1 MRLRERFS
9 RTWWLALLFGQVGVA
24 VAQDRPP
31 EPVFEAWTAGGC
43 PADAGLRYDVSAIG
57 GADRIRWQLRR
68 GAGTLPVA
76 SGTEMGVSGRA
87 RMDFRA
93 YGPVLEGSEYL
104 GRIRAFQGDTP
115 ALDAWSNNSRWS
127 ATAAPDG
134 MYSVA
139 DASQSG
145 QYQVRLQ
152 WTLGGAIASCAD
164 RIHYEIKKDAPFTS
178 TSGPDASAQAGSF
191 GTVTGNQAI
200 ALPQGPGDYYVRLV
214 ARHGTDT
221 PAHDVGKWGAA
232 KRITIQPPQTVSCDD
247 LAPTGM
253 FSVTPVIQASAPQ
266 YRLKIDWTLTGGLA
280 ACADRITY
288 ELMKGHAFASDALD
302 PLTYMAGTFSGTSG
316 SSLVFLPE
324 GADDYW
330 VRILARQ
337 GGDTRN
343 NDVGLRSAAVQVS
356 VSATRHEVAIK
367 VIDDAA
373 SKCAGSTV
381 PASGA
386 TVRLV
391 SADGNQQSAV
401 ADVEGMARLSVLG
414 GSYAMSATR
423 QSCGSRSED
432 LTVNAKLDTSI
443 GLPGCVADGADL
455 AVLLS
460 SSSTSPVGGQTYPLT
475 VTLRSVG
482 TGAASPA
489 SVLVE
494 RREQGASAATRL
506 FKKDV
511 PQICRGDE
519 QTLSTTDPTP
529 EAGKTYT
536 YVARLNLRAT
546 DANPNNNSAS
556 RAVAFP
562 TVEVAANEPASTSP
576 DAFPTVTSGTQR
588 LFNAAARPE
597 HLSWAF
603 DFYCGPGRVLTGVR
617 VRAGEWIDRIERVYC
632 RAIDAQGRWSGPQT
646 NYMVW
651 PGVPTGQ
658 VAGSSSG
665 GNTVNLKCSTDRA
678 VIGVRGT
685 QRIAAPV
692 VGNVLTSM
700 FLVCGRLGERGQ
712 SQLSA
717 DAAVAANQ
725 ITARAGRVA
734 EGDQTWQRDCPA
746 GRPATSLLAQES
758 NFSLYILVADVGCGD
773 PPLPP
778 QVVTTAAPAA
788 RSSVTARRPTFRWAA
803 APLAKEYRICLA
815 GDEIGRRYLDC
826 PPGSRQIAWTTG
838 TSWTPSA
845 DLPFSRERVN
855 WVVQA
860 CDDRFC
866 TPGIGSFF
874 EYSPE

>member
-1 MRLRERFS
+1 MRRS
-9 RTWWLALLFGQVGVA
+9 YRTCSSLVAWLVLQAGMAL
-24 VAQDRPP
+24 AQDRPA

-43 PADAGLRYDVSAIG
+43 PADAGLRYDVSAVG

-76 SGTEMGVSGRA
+76 SGTEMGVTGRA

-104 GRIRAFQGDTP
+104 GRIRAFQGGTP
-115 ALDAWSNNSRWS
+115 ALDAWSNNARWS

-145 QYQVRLQ
+145 QYKVRLQ

-191 GTVTGNQAI
+191 GALTGNQAI
-200 ALPQGPGDYYVRLV
+200 ALPQGPGDYYVRIV

-221 PAHDVGKWGAA
+221 PDHDVGKWGAA
-232 KRITIQPPQTVSCDD
+232 KRITIQPPQTVSCDG

-253 FSVTPVIQASAPQ
+253 FTVTPVIQASAPQ

-343 NDVGLRSAAVQVS
+343 NDVGLRSAAVRVS

-381 PASGA
+381 PAAGA

-414 GSYAMSATR
+414 GSYTMTAALRNCDT
-423 QSCGSRSED
+423 RSED
-432 LTVNAKLDTSI
+432 LTVNAKLDTSV
-443 GLPGCVADGADL
+443 GLPGCAADGADL
-455 AVLLS
+455 ALLLS
-460 SSSTSPVGGQTYPLT
+460 SSSTSPVGGRPYPLT

-482 TGAASPA
+482 TGASGQA
-489 SVLVE
+489 SVVVE

-506 FKKDV
+506 FKEDV

-519 QTLSTTDPTP
+519 QTLSPVDSSP

-536 YVARLNLRAT
+536 YTARLATSST
-546 DANPNNNSAS
+546 DANSANNSAT
-556 RAVAFP
+556 RTVAFSAP
-562 TVEVAANEPASTSP
+562 VTATPVGLVPEDPPPATSRTQPFFASPGAVEP
-576 DAFPTVTSGTQR
+576 F
-588 LFNAAARPE
+588 
-597 HLSWAF
+597 
-603 DFYCGPGRVLTGVR
+603 CGPGRVLTGVR
-617 VRAGEWIDRIERVYC
+617 GRSGEWIDRIGPIC
-632 RAIDAQGRWSGPQT
+632 REIAASGRWMDPE
-646 NYMVW
+646 VDAERE
-651 PGVPTGQ
+651 PEGVGGNGGRPFELRCPRDHAVVQLRGREKDVAGLSLDAAAPTGH
-658 VAGSSSG
+658 
-665 GNTVNLKCSTDRA
+665 
-678 VIGVRGT
+678 VISL
-685 QRIAAPV
+685 
-692 VGNVLTSM
+692 LT
-700 FLVCGRLGERGQ
+700 LGCGRLGGGGQ
-712 SQLSA
+712 VSSGAVSAVSLTGSAGTDDGQGFVHECPGGQPAVGIDPSEFPIGALHSAEPVCLGPPVPPARPVSLSA
-717 DAAVAANQ
+717 
-725 ITARAGRVA
+725 ARTSAPR
-734 EGDQTWQRDCPA
+734 
-746 GRPATSLLAQES
+746 RPA
-758 NFSLYILVADVGCGD
+758 FSWA
-773 PPLPP
+773 
-778 QVVTTAAPAA
+778 
-788 RSSVTARRPTFRWAA
+788 SSQ
-803 APLAKEYRICLA
+803 LAKEYRVCVSATSYQPMA
-815 GDEIGRRYLDC
+815 GNCGT
-826 PPGSRQIAWTTG
+826 PNVVGWSAGTT
-838 TSWTPSA
+838 WTPPT
-845 DLPFSRERVN
+845 DLPFPAGRLYWKVA
-855 WVVQA
+855 A
-860 CDDRFC
+860 CDDLTC
-866 TPGIGSFF
+866 VNSAEASFN
-874 EYSPE
+874 YRP

>member
-556 RAVAFP
+556 RAVAFAGGAGIGAAGGPVAVSDFAIRNGLPYVTVGRSITLDASATGNPDAYRAVQRTRGCGRDLGATQWKPWSPISPP
-562 TVEVAANEPASTSP
+562 TVAFSSEGPKEMCFQLRRGSGDTAETSP
-576 DAFPTVTSGTQR
+576 IVRDEIVVVIGSAVSAAYLGTLAPPGVQEPYALVPGSGTLTCRNGFAVGVDTRAGFYVDAVALRCATLGPNGQHQDAFTTSFYGGAGGERRNLRCNNGEVVTHLRATYSHFMERLEVGCSPWTSDTGAAESVRWIGAAGGTGPQ
-588 LFNAAARPE
+588 L
-597 HLSWAF
+597 
-603 DFYCGPGRVLTGVR
+603 GPGGTLDG
-617 VRAGEWIDRIERVYC
+617 GFSC
-632 RAIDAQGRWSGPQT
+632 RAALGVSELTDVHSRTGPL
-646 NYMVW
+646 
-651 PGVPTGQ
+651 P
-658 VAGSSSG
+658 GSSY
-665 GNTVNLKCSTDRA
+665 LAAFK
-678 VIGVRGT
+678 
-685 QRIAAPV
+685 IA
-692 VGNVLTSM
+692 
-700 FLVCGRLGERGQ
+700 C
-712 SQLSA
+712 
-717 DAAVAANQ
+717 
-725 ITARAGRVA
+725 
-734 EGDQTWQRDCPA
+734 
-746 GRPATSLLAQES
+746 
-758 NFSLYILVADVGCGD
+758 
-773 PPLPP
+773 
-778 QVVTTAAPAA
+778 AAPA
-788 RSSVTARRPTFRWAA
+788 
-803 APLAKEYRICLA
+803 
-815 GDEIGRRYLDC
+815 GM
-826 PPGSRQIAWTTG
+826 
-838 TSWTPSA
+838 
-845 DLPFSRERVN
+845 
-855 WVVQA
+855 
-860 CDDRFC
+860 
-866 TPGIGSFF
+866 
-874 EYSPE
+874 